1 MKIYIIGG
9 PGSGKTY
16 LAEQLSEQFGI
27 PHYDLDDLQWEN
39 AAAYGVKR
47 EPQERDLLL
56 NQLLQSDNWII
67 EGVYYAWCGRCFADA
82 DKIYLLRVPR
92 HKYRY
97 RILRRFIKRKLRLE
111 KGKKETLRSLSELLK
126 WADKYQQK
134 NLPEIQKLL
143 APYADKVILQS
154 DSEVRI

>member
-56 NQLLQSDNWII
+56 NQLLQSDN
-67 EGVYYAWCGRCFADA
+67 
-82 DKIYLLRVPR
+82 
-92 HKYRY
+92 
-97 RILRRFIKRKLRLE
+97 
-111 KGKKETLRSLSELLK
+111 
-126 WADKYQQK
+126 
-134 NLPEIQKLL
+134 
-143 APYADKVILQS
+143 
-154 DSEVRI
+154 